1 MLFPFSIL
9 SIKLMNKVAKRI
21 FYTSYFSAVWIIIIP
36 LDSQKVG
43 ITSSKGKNV
52 FEFLDTCWK
61 MLFTTSDIS
70 YLTAEFQEKG
80 FTGKRGAHPC
90 HRNSMREKVCFL
102 GKRGCIISKT

>member
-43 ITSSKGKNV
+43 ITSSKARMSLNFSIHVGKC
-52 FEFLDTCWK
+52 FSQCQTYP
-61 MLFTTSDIS
+61 IS
-70 YLTAEFQEKG
+70 LQNFKRRVSQERGEPIPVTETA
-80 FTGKRGAHPC
+80 
-90 HRNSMREKVCFL
+90 
-102 GKRGCIISKT
+102 